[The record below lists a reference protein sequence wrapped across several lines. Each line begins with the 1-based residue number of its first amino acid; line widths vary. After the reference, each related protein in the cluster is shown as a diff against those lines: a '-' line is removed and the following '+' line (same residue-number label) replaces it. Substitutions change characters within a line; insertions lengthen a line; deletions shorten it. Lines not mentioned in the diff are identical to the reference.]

1 VLLAARSTQALS
13 KKESQNM
20 TKHKGLLILFGGM
33 FALVL
38 VVAGTA
44 AIAQAI
50 DLQDIPNEDTAP
62 LLYQGEGD
70 ADSPDQDGEG
80 APGHHGFGEGD
91 ADSHG
96 HHGFGEDDADSHG
109 HHGFGEGDADSPGY
123 HGYGKGKRGFHEQ
136 LEGVTPMDELLAAE
150 LGISVEAL
158 HDGMAEAHAAAMEQ
172 GDFPRDHSGHHGGH
186 HGGHDGLGEEYL
198 ALLAEKLGKSVED
211 LQAAQVAANA
221 AFLAELVDAGVVTQ
235 EQIDMME
242 ARRALSE
249 TINREALMAEAL
261 GIDLA
266 EFEAA
271 QEAGTSLRELLG
283 DTSVEDF
290 AAAVMAAYEAAVL
303 QAAADGVIT
312 DAQADEIL
320 NGGFGQG
327 RSFGHGFGF
336 GQGRGFG
343 GPGGSRG
350 FGPMQRG
357 MAATGVNL

>member
-91 ADSHG
+91 AYSHG
-96 HHGFGEDDADSHG
+96 HHGFGEDDAYSHG
-109 HHGFGEGDADSPGY
+109 HHGFGE
-123 HGYGKGKRGFHEQ
+123 GKRGFHEQ

-172 GDFPRDHSGHHGGH
+172 GDFPRDHSSHHGGH
-186 HGGHDGLGEEYL
+186 HGGHDGLGEEHL
-198 ALLAEKLGKSVED
+198 ALLAEKLGKSIED

-327 RSFGHGFGF
+327 RSFGRGFGF

-343 GPGGSRG
+343 GPGPGGSRG

>member
-91 ADSHG
+91 AYSHG

-109 HHGFGEGDADSPGY
+109 HHGFGE
-123 HGYGKGKRGFHEQ
+123 GKRGFHEQ

-312 DAQADEIL
+312 DAQAEEIL

-327 RSFGHGFGF
+327 RSFGRGFGF

-343 GPGGSRG
+343 GPGPGGSRG

>member
-1 VLLAARSTQALS
+1 
-13 KKESQNM
+13 M

-91 ADSHG
+91 ADS
-96 HHGFGEDDADSHG
+96 
-109 HHGFGEGDADSPGY
+109 PGY

-172 GDFPRDHSGHHGGH
+172 GDFPRDHSGH

-312 DAQADEIL
+312 DAQAEEIL

-350 FGPMQRG
+350 FGPMHRG
-357 MAATGVNL
+357 TAATGVNL